1 MMRGLLAV
9 FALFLATTAS
19 GIEPP
24 REKDRWTTL
33 AIDELT
39 IYSSANDSTTR
50 SIATGLVRLREALSI
65 VTQLK
70 VRSPLPTKVYIFS
83 DQRTFEPYCE
93 AVLGRSGRLS
103 GVFLSRRDGN
113 HVLID
118 GDAREVNH
126 VVNHELTHYFLRN
139 TVPADVPLW
148 FNEGLAEFYSTFTAH
163 NDSVEVGLPIGAHLA
178 WLRTQPLIPLKD
190 LFAINH
196 DSKDYHEGNR
206 QGVFYAESWALVH
219 YMMIGNP
226 DRRAQ
231 LGMYVGLI
239 AGGHPID
246 EAFQSAFH
254 GTYDDLE
261 HELRK
266 YIHAYTMS
274 YIRYPLANLKPVE
287 IPAPRPLARDAL
299 LVSLA
304 DLLLHANTPHFAE
317 AETFLAEAL
326 RVHPSSAEAH
336 AELGV
341 AKSWQRE
348 DAAAEES
355 FERAVQLG
363 SRDALPYL
371 LYGDSILR
379 RLEGSER
386 HGAGP
391 TAADIE
397 KSRSLFRKATE
408 LNPTSAL
415 AFAGLGATYTMTAE
429 DPSPGIAALERSLE
443 LAPSEIDAIFNL
455 IMLDGRSGRR
465 DDAAKRLEA
474 LARTA
479 NPEMVRQA
487 RENLYIADL
496 FRANELV
503 QAGKHA
509 EAVELMKSVASQT
522 TNERMKA
529 QITEQLASMDSIDAV
544 NGQVTDFQRA
554 VDKANSGKFS
564 EALAMID
571 ALIPKITEP
580 EMLAAAKDFRV
591 KVTEY
596 IAKTTPKKKK

>member
-1 MMRGLLAV
+1 M
-9 FALFLATTAS
+9 
-19 GIEPP
+19 
-24 REKDRWTTL
+24 
-33 AIDELT
+33 
-39 IYSSANDSTTR
+39 
-50 SIATGLVRLREALSI
+50 RLRDALSV

-70 VRSPLPTKVYIFS
+70 VRSPLPTKVYIFN
-83 DQRTFEPYCE
+83 DQRTFTQYCE
-93 AVLGRSGRLS
+93 AVLGRSDRLS
-103 GVFLSRRDGN
+103 GVFLSDRDGN

-139 TVPADVPLW
+139 TIPTQVPLW

-163 NDSVEVGLPIGAHLA
+163 NDSVEVGLPIAEHLA

-190 LFAINH
+190 LFAIDQ

-239 AGGHPID
+239 AGGRPID
-246 EAFQSAFH
+246 EAFHSAFH

-261 HELRK
+261 RELRK
-266 YIHAYTMS
+266 YIRAYTMS

-326 RVHPSSAEAH
+326 SVDPSSAGAH

-341 AKSWQRE
+341 ARSWQRE

-379 RLEGSER
+379 RLEGNGR

-391 TAADIE
+391 NTADIE

-408 LNPTSAL
+408 LDPTSAL

-443 LAPSEIDAIFNL
+443 LAPSETDALFNL

-465 DDAAKRLEA
+465 DDASKRLEA

-479 NPEMVRQA
+479 NPEIVRQA

-503 QAGKHA
+503 HAGKHA

-529 QITEQLASMDSIDAV
+529 QITEQLASMDRVDAV
-544 NGQVTDFQRA
+544 NGQVTDFQQA
-554 VDKANSGKFS
+554 VDKANSGKFI

-580 EMLAAAKDFRV
+580 EMLAAAKDFRA

-596 IAKTTPKKKK
+596 IAKTTPKKKQ